1 MRKILLFGIL
11 FGFFACTKSETPQP
25 RTLEAQ
31 IDALIAADQYQ
42 DAFSVLAAQ
51 KESPETLK
59 LKEAVHL
66 NYGLFL
72 EYRDSN
78 ETNMREKMNNALKQ
92 YVEVLKLNPANQ
104 KAISEV
110 DQIMGIYSTFPDRQ
124 PDSAVMQELE
134 SLGFDY

>member
-1 MRKILLFGIL
+1 MKNILLLGIL

-25 RTLEAQ
+25 RSLEAQ
-31 IDALIAADQYQ
+31 IDALIAADQYR

-59 LKEAVHL
+59 LQETVHL

-72 EYRDSN
+72 EYRDSD

-104 KAISEV
+104 IAISEV
-110 DQIMGIYSTFPDRQ
+110 DQIMGIYGTFPDRR
-124 PDSAVMQELE
+124 PDPEVMEELKT
-134 SLGFDY
+134 LGFEY